1 MFRKIAITAAVSGL
15 ALSASAQMTSYTKV
29 SDDPHSYK
37 PTAAY
42 IDLFNADT
50 YLDASISY
58 GLKVETVV
66 LKRLMPWVQ
75 YRHSYMDMATHH
87 VVSGYP
93 TKEGGLKK
101 QMVLDIGGALFL
113 ADHEKKKSLK
123 VVLSSFSGGGYTH
136 TRYMMVPGTRRR
148 MFGVEGGVFYN
159 RKALEFD
166 DASHSMYS
174 YKTPSGQVV
183 PIDGVG
189 TSSGNPQPAGESY
202 KPLSMTNVVSIY
214 GGVRMRKVTSLFIN
228 VGGRT
233 KNNAKVS
240 DLYFDLMLAPVVP
253 IADVVD
259 INGAKWGIEAKSGS
273 IRHLGWRM
281 GYSARGVKTA
291 GLQYNFEFGQRP
303 GPMLSKEFL
312 GNGTFISM
320 GLGVSIAYKKLI

>member
-1 MFRKIAITAAVSGL
+1 MLNKITITAALCAITV
-15 ALSASAQMTSYTKV
+15 SASAQMTSYTKT
-29 SDDPHSYK
+29 SDDPHNYK

-58 GLKVETVV
+58 GVKVETVI
-66 LKRLMPWVQ
+66 LKHLMPWVQ
-75 YRHSYMDMATHH
+75 YRHSYLDIATHH

-93 TKEGGLKK
+93 TKEGGLRK
-101 QMVLDIGGALFL
+101 QMVLDLGGAFFL
-113 ADHEKKKSLK
+113 ADKEKKKPLR

-136 TRYMMVPGTRRR
+136 TRYMMVPGTMRR

-166 DASHSMYS
+166 DDSHSMYS
-174 YKTPSGQVV
+174 YKTPTGQEV
-183 PIDGVG
+183 PIEGVG
-189 TSSGNPQPAGESY
+189 TSSSNPQPAGESY

-214 GGVRMRKVTSLFIN
+214 GGLRLRKVTSLFIN

-240 DLYFDLMLAPVVP
+240 DLYADIMLAPVVP

-273 IRHLGWRM
+273 IRHLGWRV
-281 GYSARGVKTA
+281 GYSARGVKTL
-291 GLQYNFEFGQRP
+291 GFQYNFEFGQRP
-303 GPMLSKEFL
+303 GPMLSKSFMA
-312 GNGTFISM
+312 NGTFISM
-320 GLGVSIAYKKLI
+320 GFGVSIAYKKLL